1 MIDSKNNIFVLS
13 GKRYTY
19 AMYVNAA
26 GYLQHVYY
34 GKKVSTADVEYCAA
48 NISCRFAPQPNDIN
62 ADTKFNEM
70 PGEFGFYAH
79 GDFREPSV
87 IVERADGAAMSRFRY
102 AKHEIFDGAP
112 EMRGLPHVRG
122 GGQTLEITLKDDFSD
137 TEIALEY
144 TAYDDSDVLARGA
157 KIKNTGKAAN
167 VLKKAF
173 SFCVDLGA
181 GDYRL
186 LRLYGNWAAER
197 SPVISPIEQGIMRL
211 QSLRGESSH
220 QMNPFAAVLGAN
232 CTEESGVCYG
242 AQLVYSGS
250 FAITAEKSF
259 NGSVRLQ
266 GGVNDTNFAWTLG
279 AGESFTAPQ
288 ALLCYSDNGLGEL
301 SRQYADFL
309 RGHVINPQTV
319 YKRRPIVVNNWEAT
333 YFDFDTDKLFAIIDE
348 AAKLGVDTF
357 VLDDGWFGAR
367 NDDTAALGD
376 WFVNEKKLRGGLQ
389 AVIER
394 CKQNGMKFGLWFEPE
409 GLSENSD
416 LFRAHPDWAIG
427 RDGVEPCRPRN
438 QLVLDFTRKEVVD
451 YIFSAVSKILSEYEI
466 SYVKWDFN
474 RSISENYSRAA
485 REQGGFSHRYI
496 LGVYDLAERLTSAFP
511 EIFFEGCAAGGARFD
526 AGMLYYFSQ
535 IWTSDNTDAYERAK
549 IQWGT
554 GMCYPASAISCHVSA
569 CPNHWTGRTTPLST
583 RGAVASLG
591 AFGYELDLTKL
602 TEEEKARVKEQIRRY
617 KQTHELVLRGDL
629 YRLCNPF
636 SDNFFCEMLVS
647 KDKTSAYAAG
657 MCLRGDPYA
666 SNRTV
671 RLRGLDEKK
680 TYAVQELGL
689 TASGAALMQMGLYVP
704 GSQEYDG
711 WQWTLTE
718 T

>member
-1 MIDSKNNIFVLS
+1 
-13 GKRYTY
+13 
-19 AMYVNAA
+19 
-26 GYLQHVYY
+26 
-34 GKKVSTADVEYCAA
+34 
-48 NISCRFAPQPNDIN
+48 
-62 ADTKFNEM
+62 M

-197 SPVISPIEQGIMRL
+197 SPVISPIEQGITRL

-511 EIFFEGCAAGGARFD
+511 EIFFEGCAAAAPGSTRACCIIFRKFGRATIPTLTNARK
-526 AGMLYYFSQ
+526 FSG
-535 IWTSDNTDAYERAK
+535 ERA
-549 IQWGT
+549 
-554 GMCYPASAISCHVSA
+554 CAIPLPQSVA
-569 CPNHWTGRTTPLST
+569 TFRLARITGRE
-583 RGAVASLG
+583 
-591 AFGYELDLTKL
+591 EL
-602 TEEEKARVKEQIRRY
+602 RR
-617 KQTHELVLRGDL
+617 
-629 YRLCNPF
+629 CPP
-636 SDNFFCEMLVS
+636 
-647 KDKTSAYAAG
+647 AG
-657 MCLRGDPYA
+657 
-666 SNRTV
+666 
-671 RLRGLDEKK
+671 RLRPSARSV
-680 TYAVQELGL
+680 TNS
-689 TASGAALMQMGLYVP
+689 T
-704 GSQEYDG
+704 
-711 WQWTLTE
+711 
-718 T
+718 